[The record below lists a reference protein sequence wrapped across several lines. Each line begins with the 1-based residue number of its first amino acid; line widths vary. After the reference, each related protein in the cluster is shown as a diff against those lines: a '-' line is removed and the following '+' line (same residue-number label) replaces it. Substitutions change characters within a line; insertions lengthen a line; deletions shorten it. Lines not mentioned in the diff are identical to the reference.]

1 MQRAPA
7 IGIIISPAN
16 EVGNLV
22 LEVLM
27 SKSPNVTV
35 EIRSFAA
42 LGSPTLEEECAVLRG
57 ALKDGSVDVQVVKN
71 LKSTPPGVEPA
82 SSGWDDDVLL
92 LVSTPRTKAGRSE
105 FARAGMAYEELRG
118 GPIKPWDRKE
128 ARLAWEREWDGFA
141 ALED

>member
-22 LEVLM
+22 PEDIV

-57 ALKDGSVDVQVVKN
+57 ALAGGSVVVEVAKN
-71 LKSTPPGVEPA
+71 FMTTPPGFEPA
-82 SSGWDDDVLL
+82 SSGWEDVVYL
-92 LVSTPRTKAGRSE
+92 LVSTPRTQAGRSE

-118 GPIKPWDRKE
+118 GPIKSYDRKE

-141 ALED
+141 AL

>member
-1 MQRAPA
+1 
-7 IGIIISPAN
+7 
-16 EVGNLV
+16 
-22 LEVLM
+22 M

-57 ALKDGSVDVQVVKN
+57 ALKDGSVDVTTVKN

-82 SSGWDDDVLL
+82 SSVWDDDVLL

-105 FARAGMAYEELRG
+105 FARAAMAYEELRG

-128 ARLAWEREWDGFA
+128 ERLAWEREWDGFA